1 MSDGSIKATTAI
13 GNWMW
18 VNLALG
24 NPIHRLKWK
33 LEQLKV
39 EIDKLNAIETDNV
52 DELKRIAFL
61 NHEYMKF
68 EEQLRGVPN
77 FE

>member
-1 MSDGSIKATTAI
+1 
-13 GNWMW
+13 MW

-61 NHEYMKF
+61 NREYMKF